1 MDQCTQNYECL
12 VISNNTQSN
21 KLEDIV
27 FWYKASLHGEFRIG
41 DPRFWQHNATYYR
54 DKEEEDINL
63 YDPTRQT
70 STRKG
75 PVIEVRK
82 LE

>member
-27 FWYKASLHGEFRIG
+27 FWYKAQLHGEFKIG
-41 DPRFWQHNATYYR
+41 DARFWQHNAAHYR
-54 DKEEEDINL
+54 DKEEEDMNA
-63 YDPTRQT
+63 YDPTQT
-70 STRKG
+70 KMRG
-75 PVIEVRK
+75 PVIQVRK
-82 LE
+82 IE